1 MARLRRRGQGRRDE
15 GFRRTPLQFYLFFDV
30 QLHRPREGVGGGG
43 GGQQADSDHKENEY
57 LSYLD
62 IHLKHLNQAT
72 LGGPGVLLI
81 ETPAVPDKLICLRN
95 RGDINST

>member
-1 MARLRRRGQGRRDE
+1 MARLRRRRQGRRDE
-15 GFRRTPLQFYLFFDV
+15 GFTPTTLQFYLFFDV
-30 QLHRPREGVGGGG
+30 QLHRPREEERWGGG
-43 GGQQADSDHKENEY
+43 ATRRFDHKENEY

-72 LGGPGVLLI
+72 LGGPRALLI

-95 RGDINST
+95 RGDINSS

>member
-1 MARLRRRGQGRRDE
+1 MP
-15 GFRRTPLQFYLFFDV
+15 TPLQFYLFFDV
-30 QLHRPREGVGGGG
+30 QLHHPREEGGRE
-43 GGQQADSDHKENEY
+43 GQQADLDHKENEY

-72 LGGPGVLLI
+72 LGGPRVLLI

-95 RGDINST
+95 RGDINSS